1 LPMSSCT
8 VFSQRMGSVGNETDV
23 SVVIPVRNG
32 GSFIGKQLEALLAQD
47 SRATFEVIVA
57 DNGSTDQTAQIV
69 RGFAKRDPRV
79 RVVDAS
85 RRVGVNQA
93 RNAGARAAR
102 GRAVL
107 LTDADDVV
115 RPGWID
121 AYWQAF
127 RNGAHTVGGSLNRV
141 LADGTVL
148 ARESKLYKSMMCES
162 AYANGTNCGFT
173 REAFDAVGGFDEGL
187 AGGADEIDFFARTSR
202 VGYEMTLVP
211 DAVVDKLQH
220 TDLSAAFQQHF
231 NFGRGEVSLAKKFKP
246 HLVSVPVAAVAG
258 VQSAL
263 WFLLW
268 ATVGRVPR
276 WRRKTVMML
285 GFSLG
290 MLVEEAASLSASTS
304 DRHHAGE
311 PAPKLKGVGRIP
323 IRHARP
329 AALSRS

>member
-1 LPMSSCT
+1 
-8 VFSQRMGSVGNETDV
+8 MGSATDI

-32 GSFIGKQLEALLAQD
+32 GCFIGKQLDALLAQD
-47 SRATFEVIVA
+47 SHATFEVIVA
-57 DNGSTDQTAQIV
+57 DNGSTDETVQIA
-69 RGFAKRDPRV
+69 RSFAKRDPRV

-85 RRVGVNQA
+85 RSVGVNQA
-93 RNAGARAAR
+93 RNVGARAAR
-102 GRAVL
+102 GRAIL

-121 AYWQAF
+121 AYWRAF
-127 RNGAHTVGGSLNRV
+127 RSGAHTVGGSLNRV

-202 VGYEMTLVP
+202 VGYQMTLVP

-231 NFGRGEVSLAKKFKP
+231 NFGRGEVRLPKKFKP
-246 HLVSVPVAAVAG
+246 HLVSMPVAAVAG
-258 VQSAL
+258 VQAAL

-276 WRRKTVMML
+276 WRRKTAMML
-285 GFSLG
+285 AFSLG
-290 MLVEEAASLSASTS
+290 MLVEEAGALSKSKDDLHRSTDS
-304 DRHHAGE
+304 ARRLRGT
-311 PAPKLKGVGRIP
+311 GRTP
-323 IRHARP
+323 IRHAAP
-329 AALSRS
+329 AISSNR

>member
-1 LPMSSCT
+1 
-8 VFSQRMGSVGNETDV
+8 MGSVGDTTDI

-47 SRATFEVIVA
+47 SHAAFEVIVA
-57 DNGSTDQTAQIV
+57 DNGSTDHTVQIAS
-69 RGFAKRDPRV
+69 GFANRDPRV

-93 RNAGARAAR
+93 RNVGARAAL
-102 GRAVL
+102 GGAVL

-148 ARESKLYKSMMCES
+148 ARESQLYKSMMCES

-202 VGYEMTLVP
+202 VGYQMTFVP

-231 NFGRGEVSLAKKFKP
+231 NFGRGEVCLAKKFKP

-258 VQSAL
+258 VQAAL

-285 GFSLG
+285 AFSLG
-290 MLVEEAASLSASTS
+290 MLVEEAGALSKPKSEA
-304 DRHHAGE
+304 RHAAE
-311 PAPKLKGVGRIP
+311 SAPQLRGTGRTP
-323 IRHARP
+323 IRQATHAISS
-329 AALSRS
+329 SR

>member
-1 LPMSSCT
+1 
-8 VFSQRMGSVGNETDV
+8 MGSVGNTTDI

-32 GSFIGKQLEALLAQD
+32 GSFVSKQLEALLAQRT
-47 SRATFEVIVA
+47 RATFEVIVA
-57 DNGSTDQTAQIV
+57 DNGSTDQTVQIAQ
-69 RGFAKRDPRV
+69 GFAKRDPRV

-148 ARESKLYKSMMCES
+148 ARESQLYKSMMCES

-202 VGYEMTLVP
+202 VGYQMTLVP
-211 DAVVDKLQH
+211 EAVVDKLQH

-231 NFGRGEVSLAKKFKP
+231 NFGRGEVRLAKKFKP
-246 HLVSVPVAAVAG
+246 HLVCVPVAAVAG
-258 VQSAL
+258 VQAAL
-263 WFLLW
+263 WFVLW
-268 ATVGRVPR
+268 ATIGRVPR

-285 GFSLG
+285 AFSLG
-290 MLVEEAASLSASTS
+290 MLVEEAGALSTS
-304 DRHHAGE
+304 KDDLDRTAE
-311 PAPKLKGVGRIP
+311 SAPQLPGTGRNRL
-323 IRHARP
+323 RHATP
-329 AALSRS
+329 AVSSSR

>member
-1 LPMSSCT
+1 
-8 VFSQRMGSVGNETDV
+8 MGSVGSSTDI

-32 GSFIGKQLEALLAQD
+32 GCYVGKQLEALLAQE

-57 DNGSTDQTAQIV
+57 DNGSTDHTVQIAQ
-69 RGFAKRDPRV
+69 GFAKRDPRV

-85 RRVGVNQA
+85 MRIGVNQA
-93 RNAGARAAR
+93 RNVGARAAQ
-102 GRAVL
+102 GWAVL

-141 LADGTVL
+141 LSDGTVL

-202 VGYEMTLVP
+202 VGYQMTLVP

-231 NFGRGEVSLAKKFKP
+231 NYGRGEVSLAKKFKP

-258 VQSAL
+258 AQAAL

-285 GFSLG
+285 AFSLG
-290 MLVEEAASLSASTS
+290 MLVEETGALSKSKS
-304 DRHHAGE
+304 EPHHTAE
-311 PAPKLKGVGRIP
+311 SAPKFRGTGSTP
-323 IRHARP
+323 IRHATP
-329 AALSRS
+329 AIPSSM

>member
-1 LPMSSCT
+1 MDPYT
-8 VFSQRMGSVGNETDV
+8 VFSQGMGSAGHTADI

-32 GSFIGKQLEALLAQD
+32 GSFIGKQLDALLAQD
-47 SRATFEVIVA
+47 SHATFEVIVA
-57 DNGSTDQTAQIV
+57 DNGSTDETVQIA

-85 RRVGVNQA
+85 REVGVNQA
-93 RNAGARAAR
+93 RNVGARAAR
-102 GRAVL
+102 GRAIL

-121 AYWQAF
+121 AYWRAF
-127 RNGAHTVGGSLNRV
+127 RSGAHTVGGSLNRV

-202 VGYEMTLVP
+202 VGYQMTLVP

-231 NFGRGEVSLAKKFKP
+231 NFGRGEVRLAKKFKP
-246 HLVSVPVAAVAG
+246 HLVSMPVAAVAG
-258 VQSAL
+258 VQAAL

-276 WRRKTVMML
+276 WRRKTAMML
-285 GFSLG
+285 AFSLG
-290 MLVEEAASLSASTS
+290 MLVEEAGALSKSKDDLHRSTDS
-304 DRHHAGE
+304 ARRLRGT
-311 PAPKLKGVGRIP
+311 GRTP
-323 IRHARP
+323 IRHAAP
-329 AALSRS
+329 AISSNR

>member
-1 LPMSSCT
+1 
-8 VFSQRMGSVGNETDV
+8 MGSVGNTTDI

-32 GSFIGKQLEALLAQD
+32 GSFIGKQLDALLAQD
-47 SRATFEVIVA
+47 SHATFEVIVA
-57 DNGSTDQTAQIV
+57 DNGSTDHTMQIV
-69 RGFAKRDPRV
+69 RGFAERDPRV

-93 RNAGARAAR
+93 RNVGARAAR
-102 GRAVL
+102 GRAIL

-115 RPGWID
+115 RPGWVD
-121 AYWQAF
+121 AYWRAF
-127 RNGAHTVGGSLNRV
+127 RSGAHTVGGSLNRV

-202 VGYEMTLVP
+202 VGYQMTFVP

-231 NFGRGEVSLAKKFKP
+231 NFGRGEVCLAKKFKP

-258 VQSAL
+258 AQAAL
-263 WFLLW
+263 WFALW

-285 GFSLG
+285 AFSLG
-290 MLVEEAASLSASTS
+290 MLVEEAGALSKPRSEPRHVAESAPRLRGN
-304 DRHHAGE
+304 DRT
-311 PAPKLKGVGRIP
+311 P
-323 IRHARP
+323 IRRASHAISS
-329 AALSRS
+329 SR

>member
-1 LPMSSCT
+1 
-8 VFSQRMGSVGNETDV
+8 MGSVGDTTDI

-32 GSFIGKQLEALLAQD
+32 GSFVSKQLEALLAQQ

-57 DNGSTDQTAQIV
+57 DNGSTDQTVQIAQ
-69 RGFAKRDPRV
+69 GFAKRDPRV

-93 RNAGARAAR
+93 RNVGARAAR

-121 AYWQAF
+121 AYWRAF
-127 RNGAHTVGGSLNRV
+127 RSGAHTVGGSLNRV

-148 ARESKLYKSMMCES
+148 ARESQLYKSMMCES

-173 REAFDAVGGFDEGL
+173 REAFDAVGGFDQGL

-202 VGYEMTLVP
+202 VGYQMTFVP

-231 NFGRGEVSLAKKFKP
+231 NFGRGEVCLAKKFKP

-258 VQSAL
+258 VQAAL

-285 GFSLG
+285 AFSLG
-290 MLVEEAASLSASTS
+290 MLVEEADALSTS
-304 DRHHAGE
+304 KDDLHRTAE
-311 PAPKLKGVGRIP
+311 SAPQLRGTGRNP
-323 IRHARP
+323 LRHATP
-329 AALSRS
+329 AVSSSK

>member
-1 LPMSSCT
+1 
-8 VFSQRMGSVGNETDV
+8 MGSVGNTTDI

-32 GSFIGKQLEALLAQD
+32 GSFVGKQLEALLAQRT
-47 SRATFEVIVA
+47 RAAFEVIVA
-57 DNGSTDQTAQIV
+57 DNGSTDQTVQIAQ
-69 RGFAKRDPRV
+69 GFAKRDPRV

-85 RRVGVNQA
+85 SRVGVNQA

-148 ARESKLYKSMMCES
+148 ARESQLYKSMMCES

-173 REAFDAVGGFDEGL
+173 REAFDAVDGFDEGL

-202 VGYEMTLVP
+202 VGYQMTLVP

-231 NFGRGEVSLAKKFKP
+231 NFGRGEVRLAKKFKP
-246 HLVSVPVAAVAG
+246 RLVCVPVAAIAG
-258 VQSAL
+258 LQAAL
-263 WFLLW
+263 WFVLW

-285 GFSLG
+285 AFSLG
-290 MLVEEAASLSASTS
+290 MLVEEAGALSTS
-304 DRHHAGE
+304 KDDLHRTAEQAQQLRGS
-311 PAPKLKGVGRIP
+311 GRSP
-323 IRHARP
+323 RRHATP
-329 AALSRS
+329 AVSSSR